1 MALLHLK
8 SLARHG
14 LACRDTFKGGSAW
27 AALLLGWLV
36 WGERARRHGAVD
48 DWWRRGHA
56 VGSGGW
62 GTILGWWAA
71 RLDGH
76 LGETCAWDD
85 TLLAAVHLGA
95 KCLGMELVSA
105 FRKLD
110 SARFAYPSVVVFM
123 KHANKLAGLE
133 FKLVFHAR
141 LEFELY
147 TVNIVRAAGDR
158 NGSSS
163 RDLSS
168 ACVGSGSAFYR
179 AVALRVDTFSPV
191 VTLLGDNG
199 SIAEGVLGSVG
210 CSVGCVTRSQVGK
223 ELSDRAKAEARCGG
237 GSLCARATESVT
249 VAAEPVHRDWGR
261 GGKSTLLV
269 MFLKTALALLATPAE
284 KDQSEDEGEAKDD
297 THCKTSFCATGH
309 ASVLLGISNR
319 AVSGAER
326 GASNHARSVVGSL
339 GTVGVSYISGLDR
352 RGGDVHVHGRGCSR

>member
-1 MALLHLK
+1 MG
-8 SLARHG
+8 RHP
-14 LACRDTFKGGSAW
+14 
-27 AALLLGWLV
+27 
-36 WGERARRHGAVD
+36 
-48 DWWRRGHA
+48 
-56 VGSGGW
+56 SGCGPSW
-62 GTILGWWAA
+62 CKVPGNGISECFQEI
-71 RLDGH
+71 H
-76 LGETCAWDD
+76 
-85 TLLAAVHLGA
+85 
-95 KCLGMELVSA
+95 
-105 FRKLD
+105 

-123 KHANKLAGLE
+123 KHANKLTGLE

-141 LEFELY
+141 LEFELH

-210 CSVGCVTRSQVGK
+210 YGVGCVTRSQVGK

-237 GSLCARATESVT
+237 GSLCARATKSVT
-249 VAAEPVHRDWGR
+249 VAAEPVDGDWCGS
-261 GGKSTLLV
+261 GKSTLLV
-269 MFLKTALALLATPAE
+269 VFFKTALALLATPAE
-284 KDQSEDEGEAKDD
+284 EDQTEDEGKAKDD
-297 THCKTSFCATGH
+297 AHCKTSFCATGH
-309 ASVLLGISNR
+309 AGVLLGLSDR

-326 GASNHARSVVGSL
+326 GASDHARGVVGSL
-339 GTVGVSYISGLDR
+339 GTVSVSYVSGLDR